1 MPAAEDLV
9 AILTRGFGGVTAVRQ
24 CEPKTKV
31 DSRPDATED
40 LNVCQ
45 LRLAVQ
51 EDRVWVKRYD
61 IPIQCGDRRV
71 DQAFVPDLL
80 RLYNGGA

>member
-1 MPAAEDLV
+1 MSTAENQV
-9 AILTRGFGGVTAVRQ
+9 AIMIRGSGGVTAVLQR
-24 CEPKTKV
+24 EPKIKV

-71 DQAFVPDLL
+71 DQAFVPDLS
-80 RLYNGGA
+80 RLYNGEA